1 MPVADTTPELRLRAA
16 LHAIGLRFRL
26 RSKLPGRPDVVF
38 TRAKIAVFVDG
49 CFWHACPEHG
59 VTPKNNRDWWTVKL
73 QRNVERDREKD
84 DALVE
89 LGWAVV
95 HVWEHEEP
103 LEAAERIRGLW
114 HERLLATEM

>member
-84 DALVE
+84 DALAE
-89 LGWAVV
+89 LGWAAV

-114 HERLLATEM
+114 HERLPATEM